1 MALGPVMMGIATLQL
16 SAEERKLLQH
26 PLIGGVILFSRNY
39 ESPEQVTALIAEI
52 HALRTPKLLVTVDHE
67 GGRVQRFRAG
77 FTELPAVAQLGKA
90 YDHNPK
96 AARELAELS
105 GWLMAVEMRAIGID
119 FSFAPVLDLGRGICE
134 VIGDRA
140 FHHNPEIVA
149 DLAHQYMIG
158 MHRAGMAATG
168 KHYPGHG
175 GVVEDSHL
183 ALPID
188 RRRYEDLQMEDL
200 VPFERMAH
208 FGMEAVMVAH
218 VIYEQVDP
226 NLAGF
231 SPFWLQE
238 VLRKRLKFQGVI
250 FSDDLEME
258 GASVVGDIA
267 DRAEAAINAGCD
279 MVLVCKQFDAVV
291 SVLERLKNWHN
302 PTSQL
307 RLSRLHG
314 KRAITREALLA
325 DPQWQAAVEK
335 VVAYDEP
342 HTLGL
347 L

>member
-1 MALGPVMMGIATLQL
+1 MALGPVMMGIAALQL
-16 SAEERKLLQH
+16 SAEERELLQH

-39 ESPEQVTALIAEI
+39 ESPEQVTALIADI
-52 HALRTPKLLVTVDHE
+52 HSLRTPKLLVTVDHE

-77 FTELPAVAQLGKA
+77 FTELPAAAQLGKV
-90 YDHNPK
+90 YDQNPR
-96 AARELAELS
+96 AAHELAELS

-140 FHHNPEIVA
+140 FHSDPEVVA

-183 ALPID
+183 AVPVD

-200 VPFERMAH
+200 LPFERMAH
-208 FGMEAVMVAH
+208 CGMEAVMAAH

-238 VLRKRLKFQGVI
+238 VLRNRLKFQGVI

-258 GASVVGDIA
+258 GASVVGDVA
-267 DRAEAAINAGCD
+267 DRAEAAIEAGCD
-279 MVLVCKQFDAVV
+279 MVLVCKEFDAVV

-314 KRAITREALLA
+314 KKPITREVLQA
-325 DPQWQAAVEK
+325 DPVWKAVVEK

>member
-1 MALGPVMMGIATLQL
+1 MALGPVMMGIAALRL
-16 SAEERKLLQH
+16 SGEERELLHH

-39 ESPEQVTALIAEI
+39 ESPEQVTALIADI
-52 HALRTPKLLVTVDHE
+52 HKLRTPRLLVAVDHE

-77 FTELPAVAQLGKA
+77 FTELPAVAHLGKRF
-90 YDHNPK
+90 DSEPK

-105 GWLMAVEMRAIGID
+105 GWLMAIEMRAIGID

-140 FHHNPEIVA
+140 FHKDPEVVA

-200 VPFERMAH
+200 MPFERMAH

-218 VIYEQVDP
+218 VLYEQIDD

-238 VLRKRLKFQGVI
+238 VLRHRLQFQGVI

-258 GASVVGDIA
+258 GANVVGSVA

-279 MVLVCKQFDAVV
+279 MVLVCREFDAVV
-291 SVLERLKNWHN
+291 SVLARLKNWHN
-302 PTSQL
+302 PTAQL

-314 KRAITREALLA
+314 KGKVSYESLRA
-325 DPQWQAAVEK
+325 DPKWKLAVKK
-335 VVAYDEP
+335 VIAYDEP

>member
-1 MALGPVMMGIATLQL
+1 MALGPVMMGIARLQL
-16 SAEERKLLQH
+16 SAEERELLLH

-39 ESPEQVTALIAEI
+39 ESPAQVTALVADI
-52 HALRTPKLLVTVDHE
+52 HSLRTPKLLVTVDHE

-77 FTELPAVAQLGKA
+77 FTELPAVAYLGKLF
-90 YDHNPK
+90 DKEPK

-105 GWLMAVEMRAIGID
+105 GWLMATEMRSIGID
-119 FSFAPVLDLGRGICE
+119 FSFAPVLDLGCGICK

-140 FHHNPEIVA
+140 FHKDPGVVA
-149 DLAHQYMIG
+149 DLAHQYMVG
-158 MHRAGMAATG
+158 MHRAGMPATG
-168 KHYPGHG
+168 KHFPGHG

-183 ALPID
+183 AVPVD
-188 RRRYEDLQMEDL
+188 KRRYEDLQMEDL
-200 VPFERMAH
+200 MPFDRMAH

-218 VIYEQVDP
+218 VIYEQIDA

-238 VLRKRLKFQGVI
+238 VLRNRLKFQGVI

-258 GASVVGDIA
+258 GASVVGNVA

-279 MVLVCKQFDAVV
+279 MVLVCKEFDAVV
-291 SVLERLKNWHN
+291 NVLERLKNWHN
-302 PTSQL
+302 PASQL

-314 KRAITREALLA
+314 KGSVTYESLSSDPEWQRA
-325 DPQWQAAVEK
+325 VKK
-335 VVAYDEP
+335 VIAYDEP

>member
-1 MALGPVMMGIATLQL
+1 MALGPVMMGIAALQL
-16 SAEERKLLQH
+16 SAEERELLQH

-39 ESPEQVTALIAEI
+39 ESPLQVTALVAEI
-52 HALRTPKLLVTVDHE
+52 HALRSPKLLVTVDHE

-77 FTELPAVAQLGKA
+77 FTELPAVAYLGKI
-90 YDHNPK
+90 YDKNSK
-96 AARELAELS
+96 TARKLAELS
-105 GWLMAVEMRAIGID
+105 GWLMAVELRAIGID

-140 FHHNPEIVA
+140 FHHNPEVVA
-149 DLAHQYMIG
+149 DLAHQYMVG
-158 MHRAGMAATG
+158 MHRAGMAASG

-183 ALPID
+183 AVPID
-188 RRRYEDLQMEDL
+188 QRRYEDLQMEDL
-200 VPFERMAH
+200 QPFERMIH
-208 FGMEAVMVAH
+208 FGMETVMVAH
-218 VIYEQVDP
+218 VIYAQVDAD
-226 NLAGF
+226 LAGF
-231 SPFWLQE
+231 SSFWLQE
-238 VLRKRLKFQGVI
+238 VLRGRLKFQGAI
-250 FSDDLEME
+250 FSDDLEMA
-258 GASVVGDIA
+258 GASVVGDVA

-279 MVLVCKQFDAVV
+279 MVLVCKEFNAVV

-302 PTSQL
+302 PASQL

-314 KRAITREALLA
+314 KQPITRETLIASPA
-325 DPQWQAAVEK
+325 WKAAVEQ

>member
-16 SAEERKLLQH
+16 SADERELLLH

-52 HALRTPKLLVTVDHE
+52 HTLRTPNLLVTVDHE

-77 FTELPAVAQLGKA
+77 FTELPAVAHLGKRFETK
-90 YDHNPK
+90 PK

-119 FSFAPVLDLGRGICE
+119 FSFAPVLDLGRGICD

-140 FHHNPEIVA
+140 FHKDPEVVA
-149 DLAHQYMIG
+149 DLAHQFMIG

-183 ALPID
+183 AVPVD
-188 RRRYEDLQMEDL
+188 KRRYQDLQMEDL
-200 VPFERMAH
+200 LPFERMAH
-208 FGMEAVMVAH
+208 FGMEAMMVAH
-218 VIYEQVDP
+218 VIYEQIDDK
-226 NLAGF
+226 LAGF
-231 SPFWLQE
+231 SPFWLRE
-238 VLRKRLKFQGVI
+238 VLRNRFKFQGVI

-258 GASVVGDIA
+258 GASVVGDVA

-279 MVLVCKQFDAVV
+279 MVLVCKEFDAVV

-314 KRAITREALLA
+314 KKPVTREALLI
-325 DPQWQAAVEK
+325 DPQWQAAVKK
-335 VVAYDEP
+335 VIACDEP
-342 HTLGL
+342 HTLDL

>member
-1 MALGPVMMGIATLQL
+1 MALGPVMMGIAALQL
-16 SAEERKLLQH
+16 SGEERELLHH

-39 ESPEQVTALIAEI
+39 ESPEQVTALIADI
-52 HALRTPKLLVTVDHE
+52 HNLRTPRLLVAVDHE

-77 FTELPAVAQLGKA
+77 FTELPAVAHLGKRF
-90 YDHNPK
+90 DSEPK

-140 FHHNPEIVA
+140 FHKDPEVVA

-200 VPFERMAH
+200 MPFERMAH

-218 VIYEQVDP
+218 VLYEQIDD

-238 VLRKRLKFQGVI
+238 VLRHRLQFQGVI

-258 GASVVGDIA
+258 GANVVGSVA

-279 MVLVCKQFDAVV
+279 MVLVCREFDAVV
-291 SVLERLKNWHN
+291 SVLARLKNWHN
-302 PTSQL
+302 PTAQL

-314 KRAITREALLA
+314 KGKVSYESLRA
-325 DPQWQAAVEK
+325 DPKWKLAVKK
-335 VVAYDEP
+335 VIAYDEP

>member
-1 MALGPVMMGIATLQL
+1 MALGPVMMGIATLKL
-16 SAEERKLLQH
+16 SAQERELLLH

-39 ESPEQVTALIAEI
+39 ESPAQVMALIAEI
-52 HALRTPKLLVTVDHE
+52 HAVRTPKLLVTVDHE

-77 FTELPAVAQLGKA
+77 FTELPAVAYLGKLF
-90 YDHNPK
+90 DKEPK

-105 GWLMAVEMRAIGID
+105 GWLMAIEMRAIGID
-119 FSFAPVLDLGRGICE
+119 FSFAPVLDLGRGLCE
-134 VIGDRA
+134 VIGERA
-140 FHHNPEIVA
+140 FHKNPEVVA

-158 MHRAGMAATG
+158 MHRAGMPTTG
-168 KHYPGHG
+168 KHFPGHG

-183 ALPID
+183 AVPVD
-188 RRRYEDLQMEDL
+188 KRRYEDLQMEDL
-200 VPFERMAH
+200 MPFDRMAH

-238 VLRKRLKFQGVI
+238 VLRNRLKFQGVI

-258 GASVVGDIA
+258 GASVVGDVA

-279 MVLVCKQFDAVV
+279 MVLVCKELDAVV

-302 PTSQL
+302 PASQL

-314 KRAITREALLA
+314 KGSVTYESLSA
-325 DPQWQAAVEK
+325 DAEWQHAVKK
-335 VVAYDEP
+335 VIAYDEP

>member
-1 MALGPVMMGIATLQL
+1 MALGPVMMGIAALQL
-16 SAEERKLLQH
+16 RAEERELLQH

-39 ESPEQVTALIAEI
+39 ESPEQVTALTAEI
-52 HALRTPKLLVTVDHE
+52 HSLRTPKLLVAVDHE

-77 FTELPAVAQLGKA
+77 FTELPAVAQLGKCFDTA
-90 YDHNPK
+90 PK
-96 AARELAELS
+96 MARELAELS
-105 GWLMAVEMRAIGID
+105 GWLMAIELRAVGID

-140 FHHNPEIVA
+140 FHRNPEVVA

-158 MHRAGMAATG
+158 MHRAGMPATG
-168 KHYPGHG
+168 KHFPGHG

-183 ALPID
+183 TLPVD
-188 RRRYEDLQMEDL
+188 SRRYEDLQMEDL
-200 VPFERMAH
+200 MPFDRMAH
-208 FGMEAVMVAH
+208 VGMEAVMVAH
-218 VIYEQVDP
+218 VLYEQIDSA
-226 NLAGF
+226 LAGF

-238 VLRKRLKFQGVI
+238 VLRNRLRFQGVI
-250 FSDDLEME
+250 FSDDLEMK
-258 GASVVGDIA
+258 GASGVGTIA

-279 MVLVCKQFDAVV
+279 MVLVCKEFDAVV

-302 PTSQL
+302 PASQL

-314 KRAITREALLA
+314 KGRVTCESLSA
-325 DPQWQAAVEK
+325 DPEWQRAVEK
-335 VVAYDEP
+335 VVGYDEP

>member
-1 MALGPVMMGIATLQL
+1 MALGPVMMGIAALRL
-16 SAEERKLLQH
+16 SGEERELLHH

-39 ESPEQVTALIAEI
+39 ESPEQVTALIADI
-52 HALRTPKLLVTVDHE
+52 HKLRTPRLLVAVDHE

-77 FTELPAVAQLGKA
+77 FTELPAVAHLGKRF
-90 YDHNPK
+90 DSEPK

-105 GWLMAVEMRAIGID
+105 GWLMAIEMRAIGID

-140 FHHNPEIVA
+140 FHKDPEVVA

-200 VPFERMAH
+200 MPFERMAH

-218 VIYEQVDP
+218 VLYEQIDE

-238 VLRKRLKFQGVI
+238 VLRHRLQFQGVI

-258 GASVVGDIA
+258 GANVVGSVA

-279 MVLVCKQFDAVV
+279 MVLVCREFDAVV
-291 SVLERLKNWHN
+291 SVLARLKNWHN
-302 PTSQL
+302 PTAQL

-314 KRAITREALLA
+314 KGKVSYESLRA
-325 DPQWQAAVEK
+325 DPKWKLAVKK
-335 VVAYDEP
+335 VIAYDEP

>member
-1 MALGPVMMGIATLQL
+1 MALGPVMMGIAALQL
-16 SAEERKLLQH
+16 SAEERELLQH

-39 ESPEQVTALIAEI
+39 ESPQQVTALIADI
-52 HALRTPKLLVTVDHE
+52 HALRTPRLLVTVDHE
-67 GGRVQRFRAG
+67 GGRVQRFRSG
-77 FTELPAVAQLGKA
+77 FTELPAVAQLGKV
-90 YDHNPK
+90 YDQQPK

-119 FSFAPVLDLGRGICE
+119 FSFAPVLDLGCGISE

-140 FHHNPEIVA
+140 FHSNPEVVA
-149 DLAHQYMIG
+149 DLAHHYMIG

-183 ALPID
+183 ALPVD
-188 RRRYEDLQMEDL
+188 KRRYEDLQMEDL
-200 VPFERMAH
+200 VPFDRMVH

-226 NLAGF
+226 DLAGF
-231 SPFWLQE
+231 SNFWLQE

-258 GASVVGDIA
+258 GASVVGDVA
-267 DRAEAAINAGCD
+267 DRAEAAIAAGCD
-279 MVLVCKQFDAVV
+279 MVLVCKEFDAVV
-291 SVLERLKNWHN
+291 GVLERLKNWHN

-307 RLSRLHG
+307 RFARLHG
-314 KRAITREALLA
+314 RGSVTRTALQQDA
-325 DPQWQAAVEK
+325 AWKSAVEK
-335 VVAYDEP
+335 VIAYDEP

>member
-1 MALGPVMMGIATLQL
+1 MGLGPVMMGIATLQL
-16 SAEERKLLQH
+16 SADERELLQH

-77 FTELPAVAQLGKA
+77 FTELPAVAYLGKA
-90 YDHNPK
+90 YDQNPK
-96 AARELAELS
+96 AARALAELS

-140 FHHNPEIVA
+140 FHHDPEVVA

-158 MHRAGMAATG
+158 MHRAGMPATG

-183 ALPID
+183 ALPVD
-188 RRRYEDLQMEDL
+188 RRRYEDLLMEDL

-314 KRAITREALLA
+314 KRPITRESLLA

>member
-1 MALGPVMMGIATLQL
+1 MALGPVMMGVATLQL
-16 SAEERKLLQH
+16 SAEERELLQH

-39 ESPEQVTALIAEI
+39 ESAEQVTALIADI
-52 HALRTPKLLVTVDHE
+52 HSLRTPKLLVTVDHE

-77 FTELPAVAQLGKA
+77 FTELPAVAHLGRLFDKA
-90 YDHNPK
+90 PK
-96 AARELAELS
+96 EARELAELS
-105 GWLMAVEMRAIGID
+105 GWLMAVEMRSIGID
-119 FSFAPVLDLGRGICE
+119 FSFAPVLDLGRGICD

-140 FHHNPEIVA
+140 FHKDPEVVA

-158 MHRAGMAATG
+158 MHRAGMPATG
-168 KHYPGHG
+168 KHFPGHG

-183 ALPID
+183 AVPVD
-188 RRRYEDLQMEDL
+188 KRRYEDLQMEDMM
-200 VPFERMAH
+200 PFDRMAH

-218 VIYEQVDP
+218 VIYEQIDP

-238 VLRKRLKFQGVI
+238 VLRNRLKFQGVI

-258 GASVVGDIA
+258 GASVVGDVA

-279 MVLVCKQFDAVV
+279 MVLVCKDFDAVV

-314 KRAITREALLA
+314 KKPVTREALSA
-325 DPQWQAAVEK
+325 DPEWKRAVEK

>member
-1 MALGPVMMGIATLQL
+1 MALGPVMMGIAALQL
-16 SAEERKLLQH
+16 SGEERELLHH

-39 ESPEQVTALIAEI
+39 ESPEQVTALIADI
-52 HALRTPKLLVTVDHE
+52 HKLRTPRLLVAVDHE

-77 FTELPAVAQLGKA
+77 FTELPAVAHLGKRF
-90 YDHNPK
+90 DSEPK

-105 GWLMAVEMRAIGID
+105 GWLMAIEMRAIGID

-140 FHHNPEIVA
+140 FHKDPEVVA

-200 VPFERMAH
+200 MPFERMAH

-218 VIYEQVDP
+218 VLYEQIDE

-238 VLRKRLKFQGVI
+238 VLRHRLQFQGVI

-258 GASVVGDIA
+258 GANVVGSVA

-279 MVLVCKQFDAVV
+279 MVLVCREFDAVV
-291 SVLERLKNWHN
+291 SVLARLKNWHN
-302 PTSQL
+302 PTAQL

-314 KRAITREALLA
+314 KGKVSYESLRA
-325 DPQWQAAVEK
+325 DPKWKLAVKK
-335 VVAYDEP
+335 VIAYDEP